1 MGEAELAWSHSN
13 RGSNK
18 DSSAVHNCPDTARG
32 HAARECELEFV
43 LRVSACSNS
52 LNSLDGNE
60 RGNHEDKLEEAGAVV
75 VVVVVVVAVA
85 VVVDPSNTKENIQD
99 SSFVDS
105 KMRIQ

>member
-75 VVVVVVVAVA
+75 VVVVVVCIRVHQNHYVIDN
-85 VVVDPSNTKENIQD
+85 VCMWGWDLL
-99 SSFVDS
+99 
-105 KMRIQ
+105 